1 MQRLTNMPMM
11 LKKKENL
18 GLLKLSNGLKRAAG
32 KEQTELGAFLG
43 KRECLE
49 EKKIHVKWSFRL
61 YYDLS
66 TKHSPVSRFMNSHS
80 LNSFKIWITE
90 KYLSMSLGFI
100 NIGGLWFY
108 YSTLVNICYSF
119 CS

>member
-43 KRECLE
+43 KRECLK
-49 EKKIHVKWSFRL
+49 EKKIHVK
-61 YYDLS
+61 
-66 TKHSPVSRFMNSHS
+66 
-80 LNSFKIWITE
+80 
-90 KYLSMSLGFI
+90 
-100 NIGGLWFY
+100 
-108 YSTLVNICYSF
+108 
-119 CS
+119 